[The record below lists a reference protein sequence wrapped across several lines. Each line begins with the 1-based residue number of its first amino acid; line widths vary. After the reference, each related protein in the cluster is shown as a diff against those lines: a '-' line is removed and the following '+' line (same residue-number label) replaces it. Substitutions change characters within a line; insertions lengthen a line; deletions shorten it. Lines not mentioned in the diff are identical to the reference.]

1 MTESKNATIS
11 FATKAAKELQKAF
24 RYYNYVR
31 EFYGYLLDSIGWTLE
46 PEDTSFNPAMAP
58 AEKAFPPGVDEKIAT
73 SKEIAADK
81 CARAIAAYERM
92 IEIVSAWS
100 VEKYE
105 QEKEKREWGLQDPEK
120 FALTSI
126 AEMLLMPAIWHEFD
140 ARSQK
145 ELAKLGDDAQSD
157 VMLMEPLMLEDH
169 ISKLFAKQKGC
180 LEEFL
185 SQKLEELK
193 GLFFPSGTSLPA

>member
-1 MTESKNATIS
+1 MTEMKNKVIGNAVKATR
-11 FATKAAKELQKAF
+11 EQQKAF

-31 EFYGYLLDSIGWTLE
+31 EFYGYLLDSIGWSLE
-46 PEDTSFNPAMAP
+46 PEDASFNPATAS
-58 AEKAFPPGVDEKIAT
+58 AEKVFTPGVDEKIAT
-73 SKEIAADK
+73 SKEVAADK

-92 IEIVSAWS
+92 IEVVTAWS

-126 AEMLLMPAIWHEFD
+126 AEMLLMPAIWYEFD
-140 ARSQK
+140 VRSQK

-157 VMLMEPLMLEDH
+157 VMLMDALSLEDH

-180 LEEFL
+180 LDEFL
-185 SQKLEELK
+185 PRKLEELK
-193 GLFFPSGTSLPA
+193 KLQAEAGA